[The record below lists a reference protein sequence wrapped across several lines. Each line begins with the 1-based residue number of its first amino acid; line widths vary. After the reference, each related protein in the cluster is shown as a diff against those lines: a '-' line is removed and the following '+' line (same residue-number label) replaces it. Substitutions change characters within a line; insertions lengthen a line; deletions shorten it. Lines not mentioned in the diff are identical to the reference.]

1 MKKKSVKNEN
11 RSLATFFVYAYIV
24 LLVIS
29 ISLGVKSFFV
39 FRQSKFDGKSVVISV
54 SQNKKSVAV
63 MGINLSDSSVQEDG
77 VKSSVVLKTKN
88 KNISSK
94 SVGRELG
101 VFTDASIDS
110 PNDLSNETIDSI
122 LTKALLK
129 SDLIKTDLT
138 IFDLTRLIFLSKAV
152 AGNNQ
157 KVDQITSRTEEPEID
172 SKVSKLFVDRS
183 IVSENLSIQIINATS
198 VSGLGKRLERV
209 ILNKGGNIIAVS
221 TQGDVRQKSV
231 IREFKENSYTSEKL
245 NKYLKIPIEKQEEN
259 SLADIV
265 IIIGEDMQN
274 TSVF

>member
-1 MKKKSVKNEN
+1 
-11 RSLATFFVYAYIV
+11 
-24 LLVIS
+24 
-29 ISLGVKSFFV
+29 
-39 FRQSKFDGKSVVISV
+39 
-54 SQNKKSVAV
+54 

-183 IVSENLSIQIINATS
+183 IVSENLSIQIINTTS

-231 IREFKENSYTSEKL
+231 IKEFKENSYTSEKL